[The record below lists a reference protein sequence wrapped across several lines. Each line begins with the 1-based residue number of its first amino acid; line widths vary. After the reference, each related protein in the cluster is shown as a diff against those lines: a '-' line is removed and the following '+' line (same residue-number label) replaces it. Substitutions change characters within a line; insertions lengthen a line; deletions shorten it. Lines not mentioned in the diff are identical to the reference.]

1 MSSSSKRQQTMA
13 KRAREL
19 EVKER
24 RTRKREK
31 KQQAAAA
38 KLAQLA
44 GETDAAPPT
53 EAVDRAEEAVPAP
66 PVEGEPAA

>member
-31 KQQAAAA
+31 KQAAAA
-38 KLAQLA
+38 ARNA
-44 GETDAAPPT
+44 EPT
-53 EAVDRAEEAVPAP
+53 EETLPASPVD
-66 PVEGEPAA
+66 GEPAV